1 LVYCYQIRKV
11 EDIKSFSEKPFYQG
25 QVGRMGVSDCKL
37 DPEGI
42 DLYTSTL
49 EGNISKR
56 HMGYDN

>member
-1 LVYCYQIRKV
+1 
-11 EDIKSFSEKPFYQG
+11 
-25 QVGRMGVSDCKL
+25 MGVSDCKL

-56 HMGYDN
+56 HMGFDGE